1 MEQGIFPLYFI
12 GKEGNMR
19 KIVLVFVLAIL
30 ASMAAYPVYGA
41 DPAQEEINKKNVVEF
56 YKAMINQKDF
66 EAASKYVGSRYVQH
80 NPMGAD
86 HLEGIKN
93 FIQFLREK
101 MPDAHWELKRVFA
114 DGDYVITHGHTVSK
128 PGDRGMAAMDIF
140 RLEEGKIVEHWDAV
154 QPIPEKAMNANTM
167 F

>member
-1 MEQGIFPLYFI
+1 MKKVSLIFILIF
-12 GKEGNMR
+12 
-19 KIVLVFVLAIL
+19 LAF
-30 ASMAAYPVYGA
+30 MVAYPVYSGNT
-41 DPAQEEINKKNVVEF
+41 AQEEINKKNVVEF

-66 EAASKYVGSRYVQH
+66 EATSKYVGSRYIQH

-86 HLEGIKN
+86 NLEGIKN

-101 MPDAHWELKRVFA
+101 LPDAQWELKRVFA

-140 RLEEGKIVEHWDAV
+140 RLENGKIVEHWDAV
-154 QPIPEKAMNANTM
+154 QPIPEKAMNTNTM

>member
-1 MEQGIFPLYFI
+1 M
-12 GKEGNMR
+12 K
-19 KIVLVFVLAIL
+19 KISLVFALIFLAF
-30 ASMAAYPVYGA
+30 MMAYPAYGG
-41 DPAQEEINKKNVVEF
+41 DSEQEKINKKNVVEF
-56 YKAMINQKDF
+56 YKALINQKDF
-66 EAASKYVGSRYVQH
+66 EAASKYVGSRYIQH

-86 HLEGIKN
+86 NLEGIKN

-101 MPDAHWELKRVFA
+101 LPDAQWELKQVFA

-140 RLEEGKIVEHWDAV
+140 RLEGGKIVEHWDVV
-154 QPIPEKAMNANTM
+154 QPIPEKAMNTNTM

>member
-1 MEQGIFPLYFI
+1 MKRTFALL
-12 GKEGNMR
+12 
-19 KIVLVFVLAIL
+19 VLVIL
-30 ASMAAYPVYGA
+30 GTVGMSQGFAAGS
-41 DPAQEEINKKNVVEF
+41 AQEETNKKNVVEF

-66 EAASKYVGSRYVQH
+66 EATSKYVGSRYIQH

-86 HLEGIKN
+86 NLEGIKN
-93 FIQFLREK
+93 FIQFLKEK

-114 DGDYVITHGHTVSK
+114 DGDYVITHGHTISK

-140 RLEEGKIVEHWDAV
+140 RLEEGKIVEHWDVV
-154 QPIPEKAMNANTM
+154 QPIPEKALNTNTM

>member
-1 MEQGIFPLYFI
+1 MKKTLALFIF
-12 GKEGNMR
+12 
-19 KIVLVFVLAIL
+19 VIL
-30 ASMAAYPVYGA
+30 ATVWASQGFAAGS
-41 DPAQEEINKKNVVEF
+41 AQEETNKKNVVEF

-66 EAASKYVGSRYVQH
+66 EATSKYVGSRYIQH

-86 HLEGIKN
+86 NLEGIKN
-93 FIQFLREK
+93 FIQFLKDK

-114 DGDYVITHGHTVSK
+114 DGDFVITHGHTISK

-140 RLEEGKIVEHWDAV
+140 RLEEGKIVEHWDVV
-154 QPIPEKAMNANTM
+154 QPIPEKALNTNTM

>member
-1 MEQGIFPLYFI
+1 
-12 GKEGNMR
+12 MR
-19 KIVLVFVLAIL
+19 KTIALLIFVIVATVG
-30 ASMAAYPVYGA
+30 ASQGFAAGS
-41 DPAQEEINKKNVVEF
+41 AQEETNKKNVVEF

-66 EAASKYVGSRYVQH
+66 EATSKYVGSRYIQH

-86 HLEGIKN
+86 NLEGIKN
-93 FIQFLREK
+93 FIQFLKDK

-114 DGDYVITHGHTVSK
+114 DGDFVITHGHTISK

-140 RLEEGKIVEHWDAV
+140 RLEEGKIVEHWDVV
-154 QPIPEKAMNANTM
+154 QPIPEKALNTNTM